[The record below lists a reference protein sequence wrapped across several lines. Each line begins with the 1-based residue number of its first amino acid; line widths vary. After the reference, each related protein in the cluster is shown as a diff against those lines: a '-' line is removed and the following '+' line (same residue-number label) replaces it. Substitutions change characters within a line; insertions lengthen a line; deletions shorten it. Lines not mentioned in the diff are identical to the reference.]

1 MSHDAL
7 IDALQCTVETLS
19 DGTVFYRNAERQ
31 LHRTLGPAVIFA
43 DGKRRYWYL
52 NGKRHRTDGPAV
64 EFADGFRRWF
74 LSGEEFCEED
84 FRMRVAT
91 GDYREP

>member
-1 MSHDAL
+1 MTYDAL
-7 IDALQCTVETLS
+7 IETLQGYTETLR
-19 DGTVFYRNAERQ
+19 DGTVFYYNAQGQ
-31 LHRTLGPAVIFA
+31 LHRTRGPAVIFA

-74 LSGEEFCEED
+74 INGTEVSEAEHAHLRSLYCQQ
-84 FRMRVAT
+84 M
-91 GDYREP
+91 P

>member
-1 MSHDAL
+1 MTPDIL
-7 IDALQCTVETLS
+7 IEELSAIVET
-19 DGTVFYRNAERQ
+19 DAVATVYRNAERQ
-31 LHRTLGPAVIFA
+31 LHRTRGPAVIFA
-43 DGKRRYWYL
+43 DGKRRYWYQ

-74 LSGEEFCEED
+74 INGEEFCEED

-91 GDYREP
+91 GDYHEP